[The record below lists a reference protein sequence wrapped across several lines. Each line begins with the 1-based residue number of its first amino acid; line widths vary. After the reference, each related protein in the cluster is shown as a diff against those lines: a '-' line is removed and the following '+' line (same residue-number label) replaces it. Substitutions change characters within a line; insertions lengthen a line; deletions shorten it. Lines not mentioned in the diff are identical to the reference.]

1 MATEKLRIE
10 LQALTAKAEKDI
22 RSLDKSVKRTAG
34 SIRALGSSSKTSLRP
49 LGEGL
54 SSASV
59 NANEF
64 EKSMAAANARVIA
77 FGASAGII
85 YQVQKALRETVKATI
100 EVEKSFADINVVLN
114 TSQQN
119 LQKFG
124 NSLFKIAGQ
133 TGQGFKDVSEAATE
147 LARQGL
153 SMEKTLMRTKD
164 ALILTRLTGMGAVES
179 VASLTAAVNSFSK
192 SGVTSAQVI
201 NKMAKVD
208 QAFAVS
214 SEDLAKA
221 ISRVGSSAV
230 DAGVSLDEL
239 LAITTA
245 VQQRTARGGAVIGN
259 AFKTIFTRIGRTDV
273 QQKLNAIGVATRDMQ
288 GNMLGATQVLQNLSD
303 KFKDLSK
310 NQQNQIAES
319 VAGVFQ
325 VNILRASLGDLS
337 NKYGIYNKALSD
349 SATASDEAYR
359 KNEQLNK
366 TLDSLANKT
375 LANLTKA
382 GAAIGDLALKP
393 AITELLNNVNSV
405 IGSFEEGGRFEK
417 FGQGIGKDLLKGLGN
432 FLSGPGLLIGGFAV
446 GKLLFNFGKFA
457 RQAVSGVFELN
468 SAVANRKNL
477 ESLVSQELMRQPD
490 IINRIENG
498 ETSVAKEARKLL
510 AVYKSQNY
518 QADRLKKSTK
528 AIAASMMFVSG
539 GSRSKKGGKAL
550 GFVPNFA
557 DENQEKT
564 EAALGGYQ
572 AGVIKKMTIPGEGP
586 VIYNSA
592 ETVKRFPGMTQP
604 AIMPPKKSSAG
615 KNYRSS
621 FLDSHGFDPYKAQ
634 GFIPN
639 FKKVD
644 AILGKNS
651 FKGSLGD
658 KKLRLNEDEKKKIS
672 KVADMKG
679 FEFTPEKSKFAASLR
694 RPNRSKRS
702 KKKEKTKVYDR
713 IGGKG
718 INFITKE
725 VSGPSNAEMRREQS
739 ELALTG
745 SKHKIQK
752 NLPVNKKDPSR
763 INFDQWFENRTKY
776 INKEIGESTQV
787 KTISQTAKNPTV
799 DFKKQLSSL
808 VNNLVGE
815 VFERRVEKNFR
826 KQTGFNRK
834 EISNDRLDF
843 DAGNLGSKSF
853 LGGEAKAGAF
863 NLGGL
868 ISKAIGSSLP
878 LNKPDGKVNKLPING
893 SIALFVPP
901 DGKASGFIPNF
912 ATRGTLSSQANPLKL
927 KAAQEE
933 NSFINPL
940 DTGKIGYDRHEVF
953 NLRVRNKKGS
963 TKKGGGKIN
972 NEYGTLAEKKALPFV
987 KKLGYFP
994 AKDVPGM
1001 HNKGSSAVD
1010 YIKTSN
1016 GLPTGGTLTGVLELK
1031 AGDIK
1036 TKSMFKPLRSL
1047 TENLHLP
1054 IVQNMFKKEGPE
1066 DLKYESI
1073 LATKPTVR
1081 DPYKMTGMMRKGPK
1095 GFVPSFSSAISE
1107 AIEREK
1113 SAGIPYSS
1121 IRIGSDSQLSSV
1133 DNPLGLGVYNTKD
1146 EPRGLNQGI
1155 SRAKSMGLNPSTHGA
1170 AEGFVPN
1177 FAKKDSKASS
1187 FLKSHTT
1194 ERDKRE
1200 ERNLDQDENSS
1211 NKMHDASMKMMA
1223 ASSVFYMLGP
1233 TLEKTIKSALGEKR
1247 IQSIENRMG
1256 GEGSIQNGLNTLM
1269 MGGMMAS
1276 SQISES
1282 FTAGKDL
1289 KNTSK
1294 KGSSI
1299 GRFLKGFGKSFIG
1312 LDPKKPL
1319 NSSLKSFSKSPML
1332 GAKTIGSSVFKR
1344 LMPYGGTALIGKGI
1358 YDAWQGA
1365 LGNENTEE
1373 DLSLNSKEME
1383 EFRKKDPRAK
1393 LQSLSQG
1400 VTDFSQNAP
1409 NLTVEQRA
1417 TKYQDLR
1424 KNYESVI
1431 DSLPQDQ
1438 RKQISD
1444 NMGAFIDSFG
1454 KGPSAMLNSAD
1465 SFAANIGEIAN
1476 SYTSEEKSINTRQ
1489 KIKEAAKRFGK
1500 DGDLSYSTKI
1510 TGKKKNPYFGKS
1522 DEEIFQMRVAAM
1534 PEKER
1539 EKIKRNRIPYTNTYV
1554 NAEATALRRSILHN
1568 STSNI
1573 EFLDKTTTVS
1583 NTKSRSKGFLDNFTR
1598 PTEFAEASN
1607 LPNLHIPDAALFEE
1621 KNGKVAFTH
1630 LADNFKELDDFNQD
1644 ALDSF
1649 GFRVDEIGKL
1659 NEHFRDLLT
1668 HGKYIE
1674 RIKTAP
1680 PMPAENKSLSLSSFG
1695 AEKAR
1700 LSISKIQT
1708 QRKFDEDQADAVN
1721 TFNKNQLTARMSH
1734 LDNFANHGGYSD
1746 VELENERRI
1755 AIAEEAYESSKRR
1768 RAKDGEDLKNNFGI
1782 YRSNALSKLASHSD
1796 DRISKMSE
1804 TLLSK
1809 DLDGSFDFVSDEL
1822 ANIKGHLGKLGFKSF
1837 NLGNVLD
1844 TASVTDLTKLS
1855 NSMGE
1860 ELDRGGTMTDL
1871 QKKELEVTKGL
1882 IDAKLTQK
1890 KGADKL
1896 NDEDAIDLNNKKALT
1911 EQSKLQLQIDKK
1923 VIESKRVFQ
1932 RKLEDFNKQ
1941 VSLDY
1946 TLDKIRKT
1954 SLDVDSGRMTST
1966 QRMNLLESGMNQNRD
1981 IHGIQDLQKESIKSA
1996 QLGVQQSF
2004 SYGSRDYVDDIQSSF
2019 REIGDTF
2026 KSGIS
2031 EAIKGMATGATDFKG
2046 AMANIFGSIADKTAD
2061 RGIDMGVNA
2070 LMNAGMSMFSKSS
2083 GGPIKKY
2090 QTGGLVTGGSGV
2102 KDDVLTMMQGGEYV
2116 IRKSAVNQIPGG
2128 VSTLDA
2134 INRSSGGGIPRF
2146 AAGGSAN
2153 VSLKRDFK
2161 YTGKD
2166 KKRPTGGHF
2175 DVDSRM
2181 STLGFFGAK
2190 GTKTDIFDRQKKFE
2204 SYKDYVAAEKK
2215 RRADIIARDIAERKG
2230 RLMKAYISAAM
2241 TIGGDQL
2248 SKAMSNPSSEAI
2260 DVDFDPSTGASSS
2273 YPLGYSGTKGSF
2285 NSVKGASNSYPS
2297 NYPGIG
2303 GGALMGTFGSKPG
2316 DIGFREDQSSTW
2328 ATGGRSSGRVPGMVM
2343 GGEYIMS
2350 PQTTQQYGS
2359 DFMSQLN
2366 RGHLPGFAEGGL
2378 VGSKKASSGDEES
2391 KAKESSPTT
2400 NNVNISIN
2408 IDKTGKA
2415 EPSDSESSSQDQ
2427 SSEDVT
2433 KSKEF
2438 SQAIKGVVLEE
2449 IVKQQRPGGLL
2460 RDNHSK
2466 A

>member
-85 YQVQKALRETVKATI
+85 YQVQRALRETVKATI

-288 GNMLGATQVLQNLSD
+288 GNMLGATQVLKNLSD

-457 RQAVSGVFELN
+457 KQAVSGVFELN

-539 GSRSKKGGKAL
+539 GSRGGSRSKKGGKAL

-586 VIYNSA
+586 VMYNSA

-604 AIMPPKKSSAG
+604 AIMPPKRSSAG

-658 KKLRLNEDEKKKIS
+658 EKLRLNKDEKKKIS
-672 KVADMKG
+672 KVADIKNVSEYASKRNRHVAKKLG
-679 FEFTPEKSKFAASLR
+679 QKPPKIKSKI
-694 RPNRSKRS
+694 
-702 KKKEKTKVYDR
+702 YDT
-713 IGGKG
+713 ISGEG
-718 INFITKE
+718 INFVTKE
-725 VSGPSNAEMRREQS
+725 VSGPSNDKMRRDQT
-739 ELALTG
+739 ELALKG
-745 SKHKIQK
+745 SWHKIQK
-752 NLPVNKKDPSR
+752 NLPVTTKGLSQ
-763 INFDQWFENRTKY
+763 INFDQWNENRTKY
-776 INKEIGESTQV
+776 INKEIGEATQV
-787 KTISQTAKNPTV
+787 EPISQKAKNPTV
-799 DFKKQLSSL
+799 DFKKQLNSL

-868 ISKAIGSSLP
+868 ISKAIGSSHP
-878 LNKPDGKVNKLPING
+878 LNKPDGKVNKLPINA

-912 ATRGTLSSQANPLKL
+912 STRGTLSSQANPLKL
-927 KAAQEE
+927 KAAEEE
-933 NSFINPL
+933 NPFINPL

-953 NLRVRNKKGS
+953 KLNVRNKKGS

-1010 YIKTSN
+1010 YVKTSN

-1073 LATKPTVR
+1073 LATKPTAR
-1081 DPYKMTGMMRKGPK
+1081 DPYKMTGMMRKGRLGPK

-1107 AIEREK
+1107 SIEREK
-1113 SAGIPYSS
+1113 SAGVPSSS

-1155 SRAKSMGLNPSTHGA
+1155 SRAKSMGLNPATHGA

-1177 FAKKDSKASS
+1177 FSKGNKRKRKKASQH
-1187 FLKSHTT
+1187 LLDHPDKSDNQ
-1194 ERDKRE
+1194 EKDNADKNE
-1200 ERNLDQDENSS
+1200 DSS
-1211 NKMHDASMKMMA
+1211 NKMSEASVKMLA
-1223 ASSVFYMLGP
+1223 ASSGLMILGP
-1233 TLEKTIKSALGEKR
+1233 VLQDGIKSALGKEKTK
-1247 IQSIENRMG
+1247 SLEGFLG
-1256 GEGSIQNGLNTLM
+1256 GEGAI
-1269 MGGMMAS
+1269 
-1276 SQISES
+1276 
-1282 FTAGKDL
+1282 
-1289 KNTSK
+1289 
-1294 KGSSI
+1294 SSI
-1299 GRFLKGFGKSFIG
+1299 TDKLFQASMLASMFGNPFKGGYTAPSSGFTQGAKGKSGLSKFASGVTGSIKNIVG
-1312 LDPKKPL
+1312 LDPKTGFKDSYSDIKKIGFKKAALTGSKKLISKGVPL
-1319 NSSLKSFSKSPML
+1319 LGYGMLVKDIINGYKTGYDQEDSEPSS
-1332 GAKTIGSSVFKR
+1332 
-1344 LMPYGGTALIGKGI
+1344 
-1358 YDAWQGA
+1358 
-1365 LGNENTEE
+1365 ENAE
-1373 DLSLNSKEME
+1373 LE
-1383 EFRKKDPRAK
+1383 EFIKKDPRAK

-1400 VTDFSQNAP
+1400 VTDFAQNAP
-1409 NLTVEQRA
+1409 NLTVEQRT

-1424 KNYESVI
+1424 KSYESVI

-1438 RKQISD
+1438 REQISD

-1454 KGPSAMLNSAD
+1454 GGSSAMLNSAD
-1465 SFAANIGEIAN
+1465 SFVENIGNVAS
-1476 SYTSEEKSINTRQ
+1476 SYTKEEKSINTRQ

-1500 DGDLSYSTKI
+1500 DGDLAAKLNI
-1510 TGKKKNPYFGKS
+1510 NNPLYG
-1522 DEEIFQMRVAAM
+1522 
-1534 PEKER
+1534 KER
-1539 EKIKRNRIPYTNTYV
+1539 EEFTKYITSEKGEKAIGRTRGRARGSRI
-1554 NAEATALRRSILHN
+1554 EKLRESFLEDN
-1568 STSNI
+1568 SGKFD
-1573 EFLDKTTTVS
+1573 EFLKTPS
-1583 NTKSRSKGFLDNFTR
+1583 NTKSRSKGFLDNFTK
-1598 PTEFAEASN
+1598 PTEFAESST
-1607 LPNLHIPDAALFEE
+1607 LPYLHIPDANLFKE
-1621 KNGKVAFTH
+1621 KNGKVVFTH

-1649 GFRVDEIGKL
+1649 GFRVDEIDKL
-1659 NEHFRDLLT
+1659 NEQVRDRLT
-1668 HGKYIE
+1668 QGKYIK

-1680 PMPAENKSLSLSSFG
+1680 PMPAKNKSLSLSSFG

-1708 QRKFDEDQADAVN
+1708 QRDFNKDQADAVN
-1721 TFNKNQLTARMSH
+1721 IFNKEQLTARMSH

-1755 AIAEEAYESSKRR
+1755 AIAEETYESSKTRR
-1768 RAKDGEDLKNNFGI
+1768 TKDGEDLKSNFGI

-1796 DRISKMSE
+1796 DRISEMSE

-1809 DLDGSFDFVSDEL
+1809 DLDGSFDFVGDEL
-1822 ANIKGHLGKLGFKSF
+1822 DNIKGHLGKLGFKRF
-1837 NLGNVLD
+1837 NLENVLD
-1844 TASVTDLTKLS
+1844 TSSVTDLTKLS

-1860 ELDRGGTMTDL
+1860 ELGRGGMTDL

-1896 NDEDAIDLNNKKALT
+1896 NDEDVIDLNNKKALI
-1911 EQSKLQLQIDKK
+1911 EQSALQLRIDKK
-1923 VIESKRVFQ
+1923 TIESKRIFQ

-1946 TLDKIRKT
+1946 TLDKIKKT
-1954 SLDVDSGRMTST
+1954 SRDVDSGRMTST

-2031 EAIKGMATGATDFKG
+2031 EAIKGMATGATDFKS

-2128 VSTLDA
+2128 VSTLDT

-2153 VSLKRDFK
+2153 MSLKRDFK

-2181 STLGFFGAK
+2181 STLGFFGAQ
-2190 GTKTDIFDRQKKFE
+2190 GTKTDMFDRQKKLE

-2248 SKAMSNPSSEAI
+2248 SKAMSSNP
-2260 DVDFDPSTGASSS
+2260 PPTGTKTTTNIFGESSS
-2273 YPLGYSGTKGSF
+2273 VAPGTFTPSKQMSRFLDVTKERSMLG
-2285 NSVKGASNSYPS
+2285 NSVIAEGGFYKNNFDFAS
-2297 NYPGIG
+2297 G
-2303 GGALMGTFGSKPG
+2303 GKVPAYAS
-2316 DIGFREDQSSTW
+2316 
-2328 ATGGRSSGRVPGMVM
+2328 GGRSSGRVPGMVM

-2378 VGSKKASSGDEES
+2378 VGSEKASSGDEES

>member
-22 RSLDKSVKRTAG
+22 RSFEKSVKRTAG

-77 FGASAGII
+77 FGASAGVI
-85 YQVQKALRETVKATI
+85 YQVQRALRETVKATI

-153 SMEKTLMRTKD
+153 SMEKTLSRTKD

-179 VASLTAAVNSFSK
+179 VESLTAAVNSFSK

-337 NKYGIYNKALSD
+337 NKYGVYNKALSD

-366 TLDSLANKT
+366 TLDALANKT

-405 IGSFEEGGRFEK
+405 IGSFEEGGKFEE
-417 FGQGIGKDLLKGLGN
+417 FGQGIGKDLLKGLGR
-432 FLSGPGLLIGGFAV
+432 FLSGPGLAMGGIAV
-446 GKLLFNFGKFA
+446 GKLLYNFAKFA
-457 RQAVSGVFELN
+457 KQAVGGMFELN

-477 ESLVSQELMRQPD
+477 EGLVSQELMRQPD
-490 IINRIENG
+490 IINRIEKG
-498 ETSVAKEARKLL
+498 ETSVAQEARKLL

-528 AIAASMMFVSG
+528 AIAASMMLVSG
-539 GSRSKKGGKAL
+539 SRGGGRLKKGGKAL

-586 VIYNSA
+586 VMYNSA

-604 AIMPPKKSSAG
+604 AIMPPKRSSAG

-639 FKKVD
+639 FNKKVD
-644 AILGKNS
+644 KILGENR
-651 FKGSLGD
+651 FEGSLGN
-658 KKLRLNEDEKKKIS
+658 KKLRLSEAEKNKIS
-672 KVADMKG
+672 KVADVKG
-679 FEFTPEKSKFAASLR
+679 FEFTPKESRPVANPRKLKSLKGR
-694 RPNRSKRS
+694 
-702 KKKEKTKVYDR
+702 KKKEKTKVYDK
-713 IGGKG
+713 ITGKG
-718 INFITKE
+718 INFVTHEIE
-725 VSGPSNAEMRREQS
+725 GPSNAKMRREQTNI
-739 ELALTG
+739 ALTG
-745 SKHKIQK
+745 TRNQILS
-752 NLPVNKKDPSR
+752 NLPIAGQGSKNS
-763 INFDQWFENRTKY
+763 INLDQWFKNRNLY
-776 INKEIGESTQV
+776 Q
-787 KTISQTAKNPTV
+787 QRRKNPQLFSSDHYSNNFTTIKG
-799 DFKKQLSSL
+799 FKDYNKNAVFQSEGYKAMRVQTTSKEGRHRSTTFQKQLDSL

-826 KQTGFNRK
+826 KQTGFNRR

-843 DAGNLGSKSF
+843 HAGDIYSDLYRFKSF
-853 LGGEAKAGAF
+853 SGGEAKAGAF
-863 NLGGL
+863 DLGGL
-868 ISKAIGSSLP
+868 ISKAIGSSHP
-878 LNKPDGKVNKLPING
+878 LSKPNGKVDEIPING

-927 KAAQEE
+927 KAAEE
-933 NSFINPL
+933 ANPFINPL

-953 NLRVRNKKGS
+953 KLNVRNKKGS

-972 NEYGTLAEKKALPFV
+972 NEYGKLAEEKALPFV

-994 AKDVPGM
+994 AKDVHGM
-1001 HNKGSSAVD
+1001 HNKSSSAVD

-1073 LATKPTVR
+1073 LATKPTAR
-1081 DPYKMTGMMRKGPK
+1081 NPYKMTGMMRKGRLGPK
-1095 GFVPSFSSAISE
+1095 GFIPSFSSAISE

-1113 SAGIPYSS
+1113 SAGVPSSS
-1121 IRIGSDSQLSSV
+1121 IRIGSDSRLSSKA
-1133 DNPLGLGVYNTKD
+1133 NPMGLGVYNTKD
-1146 EPRGLNQGI
+1146 EPAGLGQGI
-1155 SRAKSMGLNPSTHGA
+1155 DRSIRIGQDPKTHGA
-1170 AEGFVPN
+1170 AKGFVPN
-1177 FAKKDSKASS
+1177 FNVLGLGAKAFTAVAKNSKILTKAVQGLTKIQKKAIAITQKANTLLKEKEGKGGGMGLMGVSMLAQQGVGRGNKYMDAAMEGISWGSSVAMINPLAGAIIGLGMAGYKLLNVTEEQVDMTQAAETALTLLNSAQETASEGFQGITKDLESLGDLKISLPTKDIVDFQNEIYNVFSQAEKNGVTLGAESKAIMSS
-1187 FLKSHTT
+1187 IEEGKGPTTVRGLKELNTQAQASVAKDTRRQTADFELTKSLNKEGFMRLGAKNQKIGTTFRTEMQGGGYFSQSMPKRVKVDKMGQPIIGVETGGEAGRASSIIRGEVIEKFRSGGEDAEKNFAKAYSGLSSQFQNINNKYSLKS
-1194 ERDKRE
+1194 DE
-1200 ERNLDQDENSS
+1200 ELMSDEDYLNDLQKSL
-1211 NKMHDASMKMMA
+1211 
-1223 ASSVFYMLGP
+1223 SSVLGENIGP
-1233 TLEKTIKSALGEKR
+1233 EAIKSLLARGKELSSSSDVDDFDSTLDGLQKILKDILSPLTRE
-1247 IQSIENRMG
+1247 G
-1256 GEGSIQNGLNTLM
+1256 GSLD
-1269 MGGMMAS
+1269 
-1276 SQISES
+1276 
-1282 FTAGKDL
+1282 TAGKDFSKVEQDKKETAENKNKIEENRKIFRDKRIDASIAARRDLFNAKNTQDTNADNLNSEKNINL
-1289 KNTSK
+1289 KNAEVEKQMAISDAQSSMNPFGVADASFEAQNNYIRSFEKEERGLLTSK
-1294 KGSSI
+1294 YRDQANVAAASFADTAKANLSKSSFFKGGNNPDLFESQEKEINTFKKLLEKASKEIETNGEVGEKTSIEMEKQRKKSEQIINDESLNETKGSEVRKDI
-1299 GRFLKGFGKSFIG
+1299 NQKMI
-1312 LDPKKPL
+1312 D
-1319 NSSLKSFSKSPML
+1319 SLKEVEGISQGLNKGNNNLNNQVSEMENANEKERKTRKQQLENAEKFNKEERDYQLKLAYIRSNHLALEADNMAGQGRITATEAARRKAAAMNSRRDSQGMKDISKES
-1332 GAKTIGSSVFKR
+1332 KDS
-1344 LMPYGGTALIGKGI
+1344 ALIG
-1358 YDAWQGA
+1358 
-1365 LGNENTEE
+1365 LEE
-1373 DLSLNSKEME
+1373 
-1383 EFRKKDPRAK
+1383 
-1393 LQSLSQG
+1393 
-1400 VTDFSQNAP
+1400 
-1409 NLTVEQRA
+1409 
-1417 TKYQDLR
+1417 
-1424 KNYESVI
+1424 
-1431 DSLPQDQ
+1431 
-1438 RKQISD
+1438 
-1444 NMGAFIDSFG
+1444 SFG
-1454 KGPSAMLNSAD
+1454 YN
-1465 SFAANIGEIAN
+1465 
-1476 SYTSEEKSINTRQ
+1476 Q
-1489 KIKEAAKRFGK
+1489 
-1500 DGDLSYSTKI
+1500 
-1510 TGKKKNPYFGKS
+1510 
-1522 DEEIFQMRVAAM
+1522 
-1534 PEKER
+1534 
-1539 EKIKRNRIPYTNTYV
+1539 RN
-1554 NAEATALRRSILHN
+1554 
-1568 STSNI
+1568 
-1573 EFLDKTTTVS
+1573 
-1583 NTKSRSKGFLDNFTR
+1583 
-1598 PTEFAEASN
+1598 
-1607 LPNLHIPDAALFEE
+1607 
-1621 KNGKVAFTH
+1621 
-1630 LADNFKELDDFNQD
+1630 
-1644 ALDSF
+1644 
-1649 GFRVDEIGKL
+1649 
-1659 NEHFRDLLT
+1659 
-1668 HGKYIE
+1668 
-1674 RIKTAP
+1674 
-1680 PMPAENKSLSLSSFG
+1680 
-1695 AEKAR
+1695 
-1700 LSISKIQT
+1700 
-1708 QRKFDEDQADAVN
+1708 
-1721 TFNKNQLTARMSH
+1721 
-1734 LDNFANHGGYSD
+1734 
-1746 VELENERRI
+1746 
-1755 AIAEEAYESSKRR
+1755 
-1768 RAKDGEDLKNNFGI
+1768 
-1782 YRSNALSKLASHSD
+1782 
-1796 DRISKMSE
+1796 
-1804 TLLSK
+1804 
-1809 DLDGSFDFVSDEL
+1809 
-1822 ANIKGHLGKLGFKSF
+1822 
-1837 NLGNVLD
+1837 
-1844 TASVTDLTKLS
+1844 
-1855 NSMGE
+1855 
-1860 ELDRGGTMTDL
+1860 
-1871 QKKELEVTKGL
+1871 
-1882 IDAKLTQK
+1882 
-1890 KGADKL
+1890 
-1896 NDEDAIDLNNKKALT
+1896 
-1911 EQSKLQLQIDKK
+1911 
-1923 VIESKRVFQ
+1923 
-1932 RKLEDFNKQ
+1932 
-1941 VSLDY
+1941 
-1946 TLDKIRKT
+1946 
-1954 SLDVDSGRMTST
+1954 
-1966 QRMNLLESGMNQNRD
+1966 
-1981 IHGIQDLQKESIKSA
+1981 
-1996 QLGVQQSF
+1996 
-2004 SYGSRDYVDDIQSSF
+2004 YVDDIQSSF

-2046 AMANIFGSIADKTAD
+2046 AMAKIFGSIADKTAD
-2061 RGIDMGVNA
+2061 AGIKMGVDA
-2070 LMNAGMSMFSKSS
+2070 MMNAGMKMFQKSS

-2128 VSTLDA
+2128 VSTLDS

-2181 STLGFFGAK
+2181 STLGFFGAQ
-2190 GTKTDIFDRQKKFE
+2190 GTKTGMFDRQKKLE

-2248 SKAMSNPSSEAI
+2248 SKAMSSS
-2260 DVDFDPSTGASSS
+2260 STGDLPA
-2273 YPLGYSGTKGSF
+2273 GYAGPPAPGTEGGTYTPMKSWGPMRDGYVG
-2285 NSVKGASNSYPS
+2285 NLPNTPIGPGGVNT
-2297 NYPGIG
+2297 YPGG
-2303 GGALMGTFGSKPG
+2303 
-2316 DIGFREDQSSTW
+2316 IGFMEDQSPTW
-2328 ATGGRSSGRVPGMVM
+2328 ATGGKTSGRVPGMVM

-2378 VGSKKASSGDEES
+2378 VGSEKTSSGDEES